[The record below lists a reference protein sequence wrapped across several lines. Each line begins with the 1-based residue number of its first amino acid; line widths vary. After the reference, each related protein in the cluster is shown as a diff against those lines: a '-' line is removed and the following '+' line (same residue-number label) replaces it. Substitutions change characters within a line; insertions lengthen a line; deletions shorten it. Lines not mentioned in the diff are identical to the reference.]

1 MMKRDGIR
9 IAKGLAVSAN
19 PVCYITNQIT
29 KIDLCKNEQITY
41 ENKIT
46 DAKVRGFWA
55 DSKKI
60 A

>member
-1 MMKRDGIR
+1 MGI

-29 KIDLCKNEQITY
+29 KKPNLCKNEQITY
-41 ENKIT
+41 ELA
-46 DAKVRGFWA
+46 AKVRGFWA
-55 DSKKI
+55 DSKKL